1 MQTFTGADAGRRRG
15 VACGLG
21 ASVKVT
27 LLALGI
33 SGALPLIM
41 SSTLRFAPCGVA
53 AFSRRN
59 LEAFLGVTVGFA
71 GMAYLSTIASQS
83 GTESMLELTGA

>member
-1 MQTFTGADAGRRRG
+1 
-15 VACGLG
+15 
-21 ASVKVT
+21 
-27 LLALGI
+27 
-33 SGALPLIM
+33 
-41 SSTLRFAPCGVA
+41 LRFAPCGVA